1 MLEVQIRIKSTAF
14 LEYMFQREPGKIPA
28 VVKDKLK
35 IKFPTIAKQINCKFF
50 KFNPKQNSRLSCK
63 LSTSSRGV

>member
-35 IKFPTIAKQINCKFF
+35 IKFPTIAKQINYKFF
-50 KFNPKQNSRLSCK
+50 KFNA
-63 LSTSSRGV
+63 